1 MEKMFLN
8 QEKYIIT
15 KHAVER
21 YSSRIN
27 YSEKEIKKAIHKDL
41 YSLKN
46 KRIITVGNK
55 EYIFYKNSREF
66 VIQKKAVERNSNRI
80 NYSEKEIKKAIHKD
94 LYSLKNKR
102 IISVGNKEYIFYKNS
117 REFVIQKKKNGTKVL
132 VTVIKHARH
141 KKEKAIQNR

>member
-27 YSEKEIKKAIHKDL
+27 YSEKEIKRAIYKDL

-55 EYIFYKNSREF
+55 EY
-66 VIQKKAVERNSNRI
+66 V
-80 NYSEKEIKKAIHKD
+80 
-94 LYSLKNKR
+94 
-102 IISVGNKEYIFYKNS
+102 FYKNS
-117 REFVIQKKKNGTKVL
+117 REFVIQKKKDGTKVL

-141 KKEKAIQNR
+141 KKEKAIQNRIREKLEYEKNNGGE

>member
-1 MEKMFLN
+1 MFLN

-27 YSEKEIKKAIHKDL
+27 YSEKEIKRAIFKDL

-55 EYIFYKNSREF
+55 EYVF
-66 VIQKKAVERNSNRI
+66 
-80 NYSEKEIKKAIHKD
+80 H
-94 LYSLKNKR
+94 
-102 IISVGNKEYIFYKNS
+102 KNS
-117 REFVIQKKKNGTKVL
+117 REFVIQKKKNNTRV
-132 VTVIKHARH
+132 VITVIKHKRY
-141 KKEKAIQNR
+141 KKEAAIRKRLKEKEEFENNIEK

>member
-1 MEKMFLN
+1 EKMFLN

-66 VIQKKAVERNSNRI
+66 VIK
-80 NYSEKEIKKAIHKD
+80 
-94 LYSLKNKR
+94 
-102 IISVGNKEYIFYKNS
+102 
-117 REFVIQKKKNGTKVL
+117 KKKNGTKVL
-132 VTVIKHARH
+132 VTDIKHARH
-141 KKEKAIQNR
+141 KKEKAIRNSIREMIQYEKNTGSDYVIVFNQWKLHK

>member
-1 MEKMFLN
+1 MFLN

-27 YSEKEIKKAIHKDL
+27 YSEKEIKRAIHKDL

-55 EYIFYKNSREF
+55 EYVF
-66 VIQKKAVERNSNRI
+66 
-80 NYSEKEIKKAIHKD
+80 H
-94 LYSLKNKR
+94 
-102 IISVGNKEYIFYKNS
+102 KNS
-117 REFVIQKKKNGTKVL
+117 REFVIQKKKDGTKVL
-132 VTVIKHARH
+132 VTVIKHKRY
-141 KKEKAIQNR
+141 KKEAAIRKRLKEKEEFENNIKK